1 MLANKV
7 LSIAL
12 AAAVVGL
19 LAPGAW
25 AQEDEPNR
33 TVAPAEVETEA
44 PSPQPSPE
52 QPRPEP
58 SNESGEEAPPRDN
71 GHRGTMWLVLMI
83 GGLILIYLWMGR
95 GPRKERQ
102 RRQEMISSLKRGDK
116 VTTIGGIVGTIIEI
130 RDDELTVKVDES
142 NNVRMKFAKWAVRGV
157 GDLAKAENPAQAA
170 KQQGQ
175 QSGK

>member
-1 MLANKV
+1 MLANKAFT
-7 LSIAL
+7 IAL

-19 LAPGAW
+19 LATGAW
-25 AQEDEPNR
+25 AQEGEPKR
-33 TVAPAEVETEA
+33 TAAPAEVESEA
-44 PSPQPSPE
+44 LSPQPSAD
-52 QPRPEP
+52 QTQQEP
-58 SNESGEEAPPRDN
+58 PNENQEEEPPGKGD

-102 RRQEMISSLKRGDK
+102 RRQEMISSLKKGDK
-116 VTTIGGIVGTIIEI
+116 VTTIGGIVGTVIEI

-170 KQQGQ
+170 KQSQ